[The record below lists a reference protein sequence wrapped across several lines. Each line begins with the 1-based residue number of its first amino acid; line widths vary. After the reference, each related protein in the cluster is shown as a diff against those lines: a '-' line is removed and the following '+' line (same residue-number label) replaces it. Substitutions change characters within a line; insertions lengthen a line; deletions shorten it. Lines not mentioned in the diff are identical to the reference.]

1 MKHIDV
7 LKEMISMSESVEPS
21 REWYMTQSNSWAG
34 YIITMWD
41 GWLRIRNVRIA
52 PSLVLDIKTS
62 SSFLKRYDYVGTSLL
77 KSISYEGSI
86 EEFDDLFHKLLQ
98 IHEEL

>member
-1 MKHIDV
+1 MKHIDA

-21 REWYMTQSNSWAG
+21 REWYMTPSNSWAG
-34 YIITMWD
+34 YIINMWD

-52 PSLVLDIKTS
+52 PCLLLDIETS
-62 SSFLKRYDYVGTSLL
+62 SSFSKRYHYDGTLLL

-86 EEFDDLFHKLLQ
+86 EEFDELFHKLWQ